1 MIFLLREG
9 GDMGKVHIGR
19 VLLGG
24 IVAGI
29 VVNILGYLV
38 DGLMLA
44 PRWAAA
50 LKTLGRPEF
59 SVNQIVGFN
68 LIGLLY
74 GILVVGLYAVMR
86 SHFGAGPK
94 TAVYAGLGAWAM
106 GILLPNASLMVVA
119 GLFPRRLAAMTTA
132 AAIIES
138 VAAALAG
145 AALYKE
151 GASSARSMAA
161 RA

>member
-1 MIFLLREG
+1 
-9 GDMGKVHIGR
+9 MGKINIAR

-24 IVAGI
+24 IAAGI
-29 VVNILGYLV
+29 VGNVVGYLV

-44 PRWAAA
+44 PQWAAA
-50 LKTLGRPEF
+50 MKTLGRPEF
-59 SVNQIVGFN
+59 SGNQFVAFN

-74 GILVVGLYAVMR
+74 GILVVGLYALMR
-86 SHFGAGPK
+86 PHFGAGPK

-106 GILLPNASLMVVA
+106 GTLLPNASLMAVA
-119 GLFPRRLAAMTTA
+119 GLFPLNLTVMTTA
-132 AAIIES
+132 AAIVES

-151 GASSARSMAA
+151 GARSARSTAA
-161 RA
+161 GA

>member
-9 GDMGKVHIGR
+9 GTMGKVNIGR

-29 VVNILGYLV
+29 VGNILGYLV

-44 PRWAAA
+44 PQWAAA
-50 LKTLGRPEF
+50 MKTLGKPEL
-59 SVNQIVGFN
+59 SVNQIVAFN

-86 SHFGAGPK
+86 PHFGAGPT

-106 GILLPNASLMVVA
+106 GTLLPNTSLMVVA
-119 GLFPRRLAAMTTA
+119 GLFPRRLAAVTTA

>member
-1 MIFLLREG
+1 
-9 GDMGKVHIGR
+9 MGKINIAR

-24 IVAGI
+24 IAAGI
-29 VVNILGYLV
+29 VGNVLGYLV

-44 PRWAAA
+44 PQWAAA
-50 LKTLGRPEF
+50 MKTLGRPEF
-59 SVNQIVGFN
+59 SDNQFVAFN

-74 GILVVGLYAVMR
+74 GILVVGLYALMR
-86 SHFGAGPK
+86 PHFGAGPK

-106 GILLPNASLMVVA
+106 GTLLPNASLMAVA
-119 GLFPRRLAAMTTA
+119 GLFPLNLTVMTTA
-132 AAIIES
+132 AAIVES

-151 GASSARSMAA
+151 GARSARSTAA
-161 RA
+161 GA